1 MAEIID
7 LEKDPLFSD
16 CNSCKEPS
24 KRIAART
31 MDIDGPGVPG
41 VIYDC
46 DNRKCKER
54 NNIIALFVFRRYRH
68 DSD

>member
-16 CNSCKEPS
+16 CESCKEPS

-31 MDIDGPGVPG
+31 MDIEGPGVPG

-46 DNRKCKER
+46 DDKKCKER
-54 NNIIALFVFRRYRH
+54 NNVIASFVLRRERNA
-68 DSD
+68 